1 VLGAGLEAQ
10 RAGVTLTPP
19 CRVHEEAGKTVTQA
33 IGIDLGTTF
42 SAVAFVNSNGR
53 PEIIKNREGETITP
67 SVVLFQGD
75 LPLIGTMA
83 KRSAV
88 MAPEDVVQFV
98 KRQMGDP
105 VWRFMTSSGVEYTA
119 EQVSGVILKRLK
131 EDAELALGR
140 PCLDSVITVPAYF
153 DDARRRATTD
163 AGTIAGFNVLRVL
176 NEPTAAALAYGL
188 DEMQAGTCLVY
199 DLGGGTF
206 DVTVM
211 RIADGVFDV
220 LSTTGDRNLGGFDFD
235 NALMRWVN
243 QQVLDQ
249 GGPNLLD
256 DDRLDADLRDKCE
269 MAKRMLS
276 TTHQARVF
284 MSASGR
290 NFQIQVT
297 REQFE
302 SLTAELLQRTHDM
315 MDEALDDARL
325 SYADIDRVLLVGG
338 STRMPMVGELVARV
352 SGKQPELS
360 VNPDEVVALG
370 AAIQADIVAAESH
383 GQAPALASARPLV
396 VRDVCSQSLGVI
408 AVEDKMGRLV
418 KYNSV
423 IVPHNSKI
431 PHKRSESYQTV
442 QDNQTQLEIEVTEG
456 DDRDVNYV
464 TVVGKSLLTIP
475 SYPAGAP
482 IEVIMSYDI
491 DGVIHVEV
499 VDSTSGKHLGEFEI
513 DREANLDQAEVERMR
528 TAMSALGVS

>member
-1 VLGAGLEAQ
+1 
-10 RAGVTLTPP
+10 
-19 CRVHEEAGKTVTQA
+19 VTQA

-42 SAVAFVNSNGR
+42 SAAAFVNGNGR
-53 PEIIKNREGETITP
+53 PEIVRNREGETITP

-75 LPLIGTMA
+75 SPLIGTMA
-83 KRSAV
+83 KRSAA
-88 MAPEDVVQFV
+88 MAPDDVVQFV

-105 VWRFMTSSGVEYTA
+105 VWRFTTSSGVEYTA

-140 PCLDSVITVPAYF
+140 PCPDAVITVPAYF

-235 NALMRWVN
+235 NALMRWIN

-249 GGPNLLD
+249 GGPDLLD

-276 TTHQARVF
+276 TTPQARVF
-284 MSASGR
+284 TSASGR

-302 SLTAELLQRTHDM
+302 SLTADLLRRTHDM
-315 MDEALDDARL
+315 MDEAMEDAHL

-352 SGKQPELS
+352 TAKQPELA
-360 VNPDEVVALG
+360 VNPDEAVALG
-370 AAIQADIVAAESH
+370 AAIQAEIVAAESR
-383 GQAPALASARPLV
+383 GQAPGLASGQPLV
-396 VRDVCSQSLGVI
+396 VRDVCSQSLGVV

-418 KYNSV
+418 EFNSV
-423 IVPHNSKI
+423 IIPHNSKI
-431 PHKRSESYQTV
+431 PHKRSEMYQTV
-442 QDNQTQLEIEVTEG
+442 QDNQTQLEIAVTEG
-456 DDRDVNYV
+456 DDRDIKYV
-464 TVVGKSLLTIP
+464 TVVGKSLLKIP
-475 SYPAGAP
+475 PYPAGAP
-482 IEVIMSYDI
+482 VEVIMSYDI
-491 DGVIHVEV
+491 DAVIHVEV
-499 VDSTSGKHLGEFEI
+499 VDRTTNQHLGEFEI
-513 DREANLDQAEVERMR
+513 DREANLDQAQVKQMRIAMNALEV
-528 TAMSALGVS
+528 S